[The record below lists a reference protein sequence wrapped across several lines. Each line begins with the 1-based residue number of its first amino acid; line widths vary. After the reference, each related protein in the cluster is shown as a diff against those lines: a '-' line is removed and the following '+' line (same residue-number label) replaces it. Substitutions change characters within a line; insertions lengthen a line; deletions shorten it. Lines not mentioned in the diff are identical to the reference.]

1 MATRPKPEEPADN
14 KQEAKSVAKPPAK
27 PSTQCEI
34 AFPKVLSFTTSTA
47 PDNLREDV
55 RFVFEAHAVNRAD
68 AAEVG
73 DICHQLDRCVQEFKE
88 TVLSRE
94 RDSAAK

>member
-1 MATRPKPEEPADN
+1 MATRSKADEPAGN
-14 KQEAKSVAKPPAK
+14 KQESKPVAKPPAK
-27 PSTQCEI
+27 PSTRCEI

-47 PDNLREDV
+47 PDNLREDL
-55 RFVFEAHAVNRAD
+55 RFVFEAHGVNRAD

-88 TVLSRE
+88 TVLSRD
-94 RDSAAK
+94 RVSAAK

>member
-1 MATRPKPEEPADN
+1 MATRPKVDEPSGD
-14 KQEAKSVAKPPAK
+14 KHEAKSAVKPAAK
-27 PSTQCEI
+27 PSTHCEI

-47 PDNLREDV
+47 PDNLRDDV
-55 RFVFEAHAVNRAD
+55 RFVFEAHGVNRGD

-88 TVLSRE
+88 TVLSRD